1 MSDCSCT
8 SIALLAIG
16 AIGLYL
22 LRKYFKGG
30 QFTEAV
36 SARGKVAVVTGGNT
50 GIGLE
55 TVKDLNLRGAKV
67 YMLCRSEQRASAAKS
82 ELVKAG
88 CDSSR
93 LIYVNCDLSSME
105 NVRKCAARLSQLQ
118 SSIDILI
125 NNAGVWA
132 GAYEQT
138 KDGHEITWG
147 TNHLGHFLLTELLLP
162 LVEKAPEGRIVNVA
176 SLVHY
181 QSAAIDLAKIDS
193 KDGFDT
199 SMAYNKS
206 KLANV
211 MHARELTRRLKSK
224 GKTTV
229 TVNSLHPGV
238 IATELLRNLGVGYK
252 IFQIVFAFFM
262 KSWKDGAQT
271 SLYCALSSEVKGVSG
286 LYFSDCASKVAA
298 PLAHDDLACKQLNY
312 FKGGQ
317 FTEAVSAIGKVAVVT
332 GGNTGIGLETVR
344 EFNRR
349 GAKLNIDLSTIS
361 KKTASSVRLH
371 STAVVP
377 LNRFPPC
384 GPPPLKRTKRAEQ
397 ERIKGRF
404 SEETIQQLR
413 RFVHVQFFAQYK
425 RVTLKKICD
434 RSNEWIDPKDKDI
447 SISPSILRLLL
458 HAINFSFVKLQ
469 YRSNIYM
476 NDYYCRVQSHFL
488 RTMVAIREAGNHL
501 IWSVDETWVH
511 KGMRPSYGWN
521 DMEAAKAPLT
531 FIKNGMTAGNSRQ
544 WEKGERLVIVA
555 CLSEE
560 GFRCPVIW
568 RTGKKDDG
576 GDYHKEMDSKLKGV
590 FKELVAEADEKSLKP
605 ILLMDNA
612 SYHSRV
618 INKMPTQS
626 DRKAVMADWLKA
638 HDMQCPDG
646 WKKRDMVEALKKLN
660 RKDYNKYVVD
670 TMGEQYGVQVVRTP
684 PYMAEYAPIEFG
696 WSAMKRA
703 QHDLI
708 THTDDGKVI
717 RAKLL
722 EWMNSYP
729 AEKCKKYMDHC
740 KGKRIEEGALTF
752 CPSLSTEEIV
762 AASDEIMD
770 EADPQPVED
779 LEELLYMSDDEEE
792 EYSELL

>member
-1 MSDCSCT
+1 MHSS
-8 SIALLAIG
+8 LLAPTPQPPTVSIKSKSK
-16 AIGLYL
+16 IDPSVLPYPT
-22 LRKYFKGG
+22 FFDPIPKGPPL
-30 QFTEAV
+30 FSSHSSAPLSIHLPRPLSSFHSS
-36 SARGKVAVVTGGNT
+36 SARVSVMEADDRQSVARFHLTSFLSVANPISIPDPTNSASRKT
-50 GIGLE
+50 HITHCDKTKAFILRAHE
-55 TVKDLNLRGAKV
+55 FFKENDIADMTPKFLSAMLSIHQDTV
-67 YMLCRSEQRASAAKS
+67 QR
-82 ELVKAG
+82 
-88 CDSSR
+88 
-93 LIYVNCDLSSME
+93 
-105 NVRKCAARLSQLQ
+105 
-118 SSIDILI
+118 
-125 NNAGVWA
+125 
-132 GAYEQT
+132 
-138 KDGHEITWG
+138 
-147 TNHLGHFLLTELLLP
+147 
-162 LVEKAPEGRIVNVA
+162 
-176 SLVHY
+176 
-181 QSAAIDLAKIDS
+181 
-193 KDGFDT
+193 
-199 SMAYNKS
+199 
-206 KLANV
+206 
-211 MHARELTRRLKSK
+211 
-224 GKTTV
+224 
-229 TVNSLHPGV
+229 V
-238 IATELLRNLGVGYK
+238 I
-252 IFQIVFAFFM
+252 
-262 KSWKDGAQT
+262 
-271 SLYCALSSEVKGVSG
+271 
-286 LYFSDCASKVAA
+286 SD
-298 PLAHDDLACKQLNY
+298 
-312 FKGGQ
+312 
-317 FTEAVSAIGKVAVVT
+317 
-332 GGNTGIGLETVR
+332 
-344 EFNRR
+344 
-349 GAKLNIDLSTIS
+349 
-361 KKTASSVRLH
+361 

-384 GPPPLKRTKRAEQ
+384 GPPPLKRTKKAEQ

-469 YRSNIYM
+469 YSSNIYM

-590 FKELVAEADEKSLKP
+590 FKELVAEADEKNLKP

-612 SYHSRV
+612 SYHSR
-618 INKMPTQS
+618 
-626 DRKAVMADWLKA
+626 
-638 HDMQCPDG
+638 
-646 WKKRDMVEALKKLN
+646 
-660 RKDYNKYVVD
+660 
-670 TMGEQYGVQVVRTP
+670 QYGVQVVRTP

-708 THTDDGKVI
+708 THTDDGK
-717 RAKLL
+717 
-722 EWMNSYP
+722 
-729 AEKCKKYMDHC
+729 
-740 KGKRIEEGALTF
+740 KRIEEGALTF